1 MSPVPVRFTI
11 RQLECFVAAAE
22 LGTISAAAERCAISE
37 AGLSSAISELE
48 RSLGV
53 QVLLR
58 RRARGVTLTEAGRR
72 ILAQAG
78 EVLRRAEA
86 LQLDAGDLGT
96 AVSGPLAIGCYTTL
110 SPFLV
115 PPLLDGFRT
124 QYPNVE
130 LTFHEASQPD
140 LERQLLDGTLELA
153 LLYDRDLRADLERI
167 LVRVIRPHVLLA
179 EDHPLAARDTVSLR
193 EVATEPMVLLD
204 VAPSSENSL
213 LVFEHLGV
221 APTVGFRTENF
232 ELLRC
237 LVARGVGYSLLF
249 QQVSTGVTYE
259 GRGVV
264 MRPIAEDVEPTSL
277 VVAHPRATRLT
288 RRAELFVDYALGT
301 LVHA

>member
-1 MSPVPVRFTI
+1 MSPVPVRYTI

-72 ILAQAG
+72 ILSQAVD
-78 EVLRRAEA
+78 VLRRAEA

-96 AVSGPLAIGCYTTL
+96 AVSGTLAIGCYTTL
-110 SPFLV
+110 SPFLI
-115 PPLLDGFRT
+115 PPLLGGFRT
-124 QYPNVE
+124 EYPNVA
-130 LTFHEASQPD
+130 LTFRESSQPD
-140 LERQLLDGTLELA
+140 LEQQLFDGALELA
-153 LLYDRDLRADLERI
+153 LLYDRDLRADLERVV
-167 LVRVIRPHVLLA
+167 LRSIRPHVLLA
-179 EDHPLAARDTVSLR
+179 EDHPMATRDSVSLR
-193 EVATEPMVLLD
+193 AIAAEPMVLLD
-204 VAPSSENSL
+204 VAPSIENSL
-213 LVFEHLGV
+213 LVFDGLGIT
-221 APTVGFRTENF
+221 PTVGFRTENF

-249 QQVSTGVTYE
+249 QQVHTGVTYE
-259 GRGVV
+259 GLGVV

-288 RRAELFVDYALGT
+288 RRAELFVDFALST
-301 LVHA
+301 LVRA